1 MAVPTRIPCTA
12 ISVPPAPAG
21 ATGTGARTPG
31 VLGGTVG
38 AAGTGAAADRARTAP
53 ARDLP
58 PTVGNTPV
66 ACTVPAGFIW
76 D

>member
-12 ISVPPAPAG
+12 VSVPPAPAG

-31 VLGGTVG
+31 GPVG
-38 AAGTGAAADRARTAP
+38 AAGTGSAGGPVRTAP

-58 PTVGNTPV
+58 PAVGNTPV
-66 ACTVPAGFIW
+66 ACAVPAGFIW